1 MQPMLSRL
9 SRLYLHIYAFM
20 CVCKTIIIKEK
31 EAMSLKGSE
40 GRVLKGVER
49 CMEERNDVIGV

>member
-1 MQPMLSRL
+1 MLSRL
-9 SRLYLHIYAFM
+9 SRLYLHIYEFM

-40 GRVLKGVER
+40 GRVLEGVER
-49 CMEERNDVIGV
+49 CMEERNYVIGV